1 MVSATASPSQV
12 VPISPGGRGMS
23 DSYRLGR
30 VLLFLMVCV
39 ALDTVDFFDKGG
51 KGRYVLPLI
60 PVAVAASILVRRRG
74 QVIRRLRRPDKLL
87 VLLMGIGLGGSL
99 YGTVF
104 LGTQS
109 TTLPVFFP
117 MIVALTYLVTL
128 ERPSDQE
135 VRKLLRALALIGL
148 LYVFMN
154 AIANSGA
161 LSSIFAAKVYRNSK
175 VFFILMG
182 IAAAILA
189 RRRLVLSLML
199 LLSAFVFITY
209 PSGTDVIVTL
219 VTVMTFWMTKP
230 RSSGMRP
237 YVIVG
242 LGLSI
247 FILVLVNLSS
257 ATSIANS
264 YFGSVG
270 KRNNTTTRLAL
281 SQAGIDLFKQSPIYG
296 SGFSGEITI
305 LVYRQS
311 DFRAPFKAPFHDD
324 YIMLLAAGGLIGF
337 GLMAWWV
344 AATEAEILRRYRGFV
359 ANGDVQSANF
369 LRALLVA
376 FNVFFVSAMFN
387 PELSAAGRGTILF
400 AIYAMMMMLGL
411 PDRPPS
417 VGQRQRLATNRSPA
431 TR

>member
-1 MVSATASPSQV
+1 MVSATVSPSQT
-12 VPISPGGRGMS
+12 VPVSPGRAKS

-60 PVAVAASILVRRRG
+60 PVAAAASILVRRRG
-74 QVIRRLRRPDKLL
+74 LVIRRLRRPDKILA
-87 VLLMGIGLGGSL
+87 LLMGIGLAGST
-99 YGTVF
+99 YGTIF
-104 LGTQS
+104 RGTQS

-117 MIVALTYLVTL
+117 MMVALTYLVTL
-128 ERPSDQE
+128 ERPSEQE
-135 VRKLLRALALIGL
+135 VRKLLRALALVGL

-154 AIANSGA
+154 AVANSGV
-161 LSSIFAAKVYRNSK
+161 LSAVFAAKVYRNSK

-182 IAAAILA
+182 IAAAIIS
-189 RRRLVLSLML
+189 RRRLVLSLMIL
-199 LLSAFVFITY
+199 LGVFVFITY
-209 PSGTDVIVTL
+209 PSGTDIIVTL

-230 RSSGMRP
+230 RSSRMRP
-237 YVIVG
+237 YVIIG

-247 FILVLVNLSS
+247 LILALVNLSS

-281 SQAGIDLFKQSPIYG
+281 SQAGIDLFKQSPVYG

-337 GLMAWWV
+337 GLVAWWV
-344 AATEAEILRRYRGFV
+344 AATEAEVLRRYRGFL
-359 ANGDVQSANF
+359 ASGNVQSASL
-369 LRALLVA
+369 LRTLLVT
-376 FNVFFVSAMFN
+376 FNVFFVSALFN

-400 AIYAMMMMLGL
+400 AIYAMMMLLGL
-411 PDRPPS
+411 PDRPQGI
-417 VGQRQRLATNRSPA
+417 GQRQRIATNRSPA
-431 TR
+431 DR